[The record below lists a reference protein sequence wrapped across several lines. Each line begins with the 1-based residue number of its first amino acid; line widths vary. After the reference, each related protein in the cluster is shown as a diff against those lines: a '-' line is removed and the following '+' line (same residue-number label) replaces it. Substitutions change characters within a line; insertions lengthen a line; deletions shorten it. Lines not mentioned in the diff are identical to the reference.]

1 MKDEDENIEKWLE
14 GLKNGPSFRVP
25 ENYFENFAERLR
37 SRIEKERKPVLR
49 ISWITYLKPSLGI
62 AAVLAL
68 AFLLVNIPINL
79 SLSDKNSLADQSQVN
94 VPNVRTSNSDGEST
108 ASYESLVQLP
118 QSQFLSAL
126 EEVFTNNDENQ
137 IDPKALEEYL
147 ADNSTDYEIINGN

>member
-1 MKDEDENIEKWLE
+1 MKEVEENIEKRLE

-37 SRIEKERKPVLR
+37 SRIELESKPVVR
-49 ISWITYLKPSLGI
+49 ISWFNYLKPAFGI

-79 SLSDKNSLADQSQVN
+79 SLSDKNSLADKTNVN
-94 VPNVRTSNSDGEST
+94 VSAVQAGNSDGEST

-126 EEVFTNNDENQ
+126 EEVFTDNEESQ

-147 ADNSTDYEIINGN
+147 ADNSSDYEIINSN